1 MLVKLCL
8 LLLRLV
14 NLVVRPRNLLLR
26 YLVLKM
32 RVMHLFV
39 SMNGLRYVVRK
50 LHRLLMRHTVL
61 LNFSRT
67 CRPLLLKIVMR
78 FPLVLLLRI

>member
-1 MLVKLCL
+1 
-8 LLLRLV
+8 
-14 NLVVRPRNLLLR
+14 
-26 YLVLKM
+26 M

-39 SMNGLRYVVRK
+39 SMNGLRYVVGK
-50 LHRLLMRHTVL
+50 LHRLLMRRTVL